1 MENWEVRWNKP
12 HDTHRSLSPSRKPLK
27 LLLRWLASAAALF
40 LVTLAVPGI
49 TVAPWTTLFVAAL
62 ALGLVNALIG
72 PVVRLLALPVRVLTL
87 GLFSLVINAAL
98 FGLAAWFV
106 DGFEIESV
114 TALVVGSLAYG
125 LAAWLVQSVL
135 GVRN

>member
-1 MENWEVRWNKP
+1 M
-12 HDTHRSLSPSRKPLK
+12 K
-27 LLLRWLASAAALF
+27 LLLRWAASAAALF
-40 LVTLAVPGI
+40 AVTYFVPGI

-62 ALGLVNALIG
+62 AIGLVNALIG

-106 DGFEIESV
+106 DGFEIDTL
-114 TALVVGSLAYG
+114 TALAIGSVAYG
-125 LAAWLVQSVL
+125 LAAWLIQSVL
-135 GVRN
+135 GVRK